1 MQSCSRWSWPRCRMQ
16 SPSMITENVAGES
29 ELQSFSL
36 SKHFRVEGIDQTSAA
51 EVSLGWT
58 ARFKGQTH
66 FRSYCHIYSNW
77 LCFPQWCPQSP
88 LIRPGVSLRVRL
100 SQLVFYFYRSGIT
113 IEFKTRR
120 STLYSVLLICSNI
133 YFKCQCVSTVLFTL
147 CKLCIY
153 YVVLF
158 RSGSSGL
165 FDLVLSIEIYFAIT
179 MIISM

>member
-51 EVSLGWT
+51 EVCRWVGPQGSKVKHVLGHT
-58 ARFKGQTH
+58 VIFTQTDC
-66 FRSYCHIYSNW
+66 Y
-77 LCFPQWCPQSP
+77 PQWCPQRP

-113 IEFKTRR
+113 IVFKTRR
-120 STLYSVLLICSNI
+120 STLYSILLICSNI
-133 YFKCQCVSTVLFTL
+133 YLKCQCVSTVLFTL

-158 RSGSSGL
+158 RSGSRVGYL
-165 FDLVLSIEIYFAIT
+165 IWYCQLRFILP
-179 MIISM
+179 